1 MQQPKTYRY
10 LQVDDYLDLL
20 NYAKQLNDTVWEQE
34 LKEALR
40 HFLQADRKG
49 TKDFKINALWQH
61 FDQINDRLMVLFDL
75 LRNSN
80 NPTERNSWSEQIWEL
95 KLERIKLEKQIQA
108 SYSHFL

>member
-1 MQQPKTYRY
+1 MKQIKTRSY

-20 NYAKQLNDTVWEQE
+20 NYAKQLNDIEWQQE

-40 HFLQADRKG
+40 HQLLENGKE
-49 TKDFKINALWQH
+49 TKDSEINTLWRH
-61 FDQINDRLMVLFDL
+61 FDQINDQLLRLFDL

-80 NPTERNSWSEQIWEL
+80 NAADRNSWSEQIWEL

-108 SYSHFL
+108 SYAHF